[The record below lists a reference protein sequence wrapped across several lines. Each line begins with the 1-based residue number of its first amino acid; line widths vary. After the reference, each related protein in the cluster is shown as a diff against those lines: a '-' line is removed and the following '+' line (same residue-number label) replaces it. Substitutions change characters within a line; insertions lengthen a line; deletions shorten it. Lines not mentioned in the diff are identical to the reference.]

1 MPPIPTPFQATAPV
15 EAARGLDHWE
25 HLTRA
30 ALNAHRD
37 GRLEIALAGHV
48 RALWTAE
55 ARVDGPLRAMRPTIA
70 WPPWSSRTTTS
81 PSSTT
86 VVGRCRRLGWLRAH
100 GEEPAVE
107 AALHAT
113 PAPAFGHR
121 PVHLH

>member
-30 ALNAHRD
+30 TLNAHRD

-55 ARVDGPLRAMRPTIA
+55 ARRQWLGLAGGPGRRPA
-70 WPPWSSRTTTS
+70 CGGKQR
-81 PSSTT
+81 
-86 VVGRCRRLGWLRAH
+86 
-100 GEEPAVE
+100 
-107 AALHAT
+107 
-113 PAPAFGHR
+113 
-121 PVHLH
+121 